1 MAPTDVVVPSQPIA
15 TSPAPAVT
23 NAPPPGARIPP
34 PPPPRRSEQTTP
46 TVAEPGPPHAGGN
59 EHGPSRLDFA
69 AMEASLAD
77 IPQRFAVRPWI
88 DPVVESS
95 GHDPHSRYVE
105 LFWLG
110 VLGPTAT
117 WLIRRFA
124 DGLEMFPDGYEL
136 DLYETAQAIGLSAMP
151 GKSTAFVRAMGRCVL
166 FGMADRN
173 DEGFDVRR
181 KVPSLELRHL
191 RRLPEHLRVAHAE
204 WHREHRVDDA
214 DRHSAVERQRAEAV
228 AEALLR
234 TGDDPSTV
242 ERRLSL
248 LGVQPNI
255 IVAALRS
262 ALGNGYASKG
272 RIR

>member
-1 MAPTDVVVPSQPIA
+1 MPPADTVIDNLSAETPAPSRPTDPPA
-15 TSPAPAVT
+15 TT
-23 NAPPPGARIPP
+23 RIPP
-34 PPPPRRSEQTTP
+34 PPPRRIDRAAAPSTP
-46 TVAEPGPPHAGGN
+46 LERTNGGDANIEEPGPT
-59 EHGPSRLDFA
+59 RLDFA

-77 IPQRFAVRPWI
+77 LPQRFAVRPWV
-88 DPVVESS
+88 DPVIEST

-117 WLIRRFA
+117 WLMRRFA

-151 GKSTAFVRAMGRCVL
+151 GKSTAFARAMGRCVL
-166 FGMADRN
+166 FGMAHRN
-173 DEGFDVRR
+173 IEGFDVRR

-191 RRLPEHLRVAHAE
+191 RRLPEHLRVAHGE
-204 WHREHRVDDA
+204 WHREHRSDHYGA
-214 DRHSAVERQRAEAV
+214 LERQRAEAV

-242 ERRLSL
+242 ERRLML
-248 LGVQPNI
+248 LGMQPEVI
-255 IVAALRS
+255 IVALRS
-262 ALGNGYASKG
+262 ALGNGYVSKG